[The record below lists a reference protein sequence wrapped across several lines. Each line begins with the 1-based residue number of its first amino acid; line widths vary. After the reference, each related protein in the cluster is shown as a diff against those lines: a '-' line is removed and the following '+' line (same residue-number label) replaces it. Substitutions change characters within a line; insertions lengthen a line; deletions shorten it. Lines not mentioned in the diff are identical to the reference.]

1 MFVIVPALLGWY
13 HRSKRR
19 RVQRAPLRP
28 ARESSQKRKTISQAT
43 TAEPVTSWQFSGWSA
58 ADLSLRSS

>member
-28 ARESSQKRKTISQAT
+28 ATRLKSEEK
-43 TAEPVTSWQFSGWSA
+43 G
-58 ADLSLRSS
+58 DLSSRHR